1 MLLNIFLLFM
11 CEKSIV
17 HLIIDLNSGIQ
28 EPHGNGD
35 RQVSESKPSNIL
47 RIYCR

>member
-35 RQVSESKPSNIL
+35 GQVSESKPSNIL
-47 RIYCR
+47 HIYCR